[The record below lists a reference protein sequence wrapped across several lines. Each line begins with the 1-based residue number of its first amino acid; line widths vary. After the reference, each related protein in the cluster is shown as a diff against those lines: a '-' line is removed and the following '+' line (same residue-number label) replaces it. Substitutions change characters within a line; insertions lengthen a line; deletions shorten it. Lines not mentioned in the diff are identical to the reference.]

1 MNETRWMKHILTCS
15 VLILQALAQI
25 ERPNLVVVYTDEHNF
40 RTIGAYRQLL
50 GKQLSELWGDG
61 VVVETPNLDRLAH
74 EGCIFT
80 SFYTVAPLCTPS
92 RASFMT
98 GLYPKATGAWLN
110 NNAMFPSMITWAEI
124 LQQNGYHTGE
134 LLFPNRLY
142 YLCGGKNVST
152 HLLWVYRVCW
162 KMALEWR

>member
-1 MNETRWMKHILTCS
+1 MNSTHWMNRILTCFIF
-15 VLILQALAQI
+15 ILNVVFAQVP

-40 RTIGAYRQLL
+40 RTIGAYRELL
-50 GKQLSELWGDG
+50 GKSLSELWGDG

-74 EGCIFT
+74 EGCMFT

-110 NNAMFPSMITWAEI
+110 NNAMDPNMTTWAEI
-124 LQQNGYHTGE
+124 LQQNGYHTGKLW
-134 LLFPNRLY
+134 LL
-142 YLCGGKNVST
+142 T
-152 HLLWVYRVCW
+152 I
-162 KMALEWR
+162 